1 MKKARKKH
9 LKRQES
15 KSFWKDLDERTR
27 EVLMRA
33 NSISGKGVGKNRR
46 ATKRNRTG
54 SKPN

>member
-1 MKKARKKH
+1 MKKAREKH

-15 KSFWKDLDERTR
+15 KSFWKKLDDWTR

-46 ATKRNRTG
+46 AAK
-54 SKPN
+54 